1 MEFAEQN
8 TWRVSNFY
16 LHFLYLIHLLSP
28 FPKGQLLCRLNFF
41 FYLLYAKIGASVSSN
56 PFWLVFIPI
65 SRYLASDKIQVD
77 RQEENKEMA
86 RDHSQASHI
95 QQSCRIHQIPGSA
108 MVKIRELMNST
119 LGCPLSVIPSHWFG
133 TWRVN
138 VLILSRWFLY
148 LINVFEIEI
157 KGSSSYQEVPT
168 LVPFCASQLWLID
181 SLTKKT
187 KRTPQSSSAFSA
199 SHCYL
204 KYTGFLLVHDQDLV
218 SNCFTKYGFGAGHSR
233 HRKTRVLNP
242 RTFFDAKKNILKHYI
257 SSFA

>member
-1 MEFAEQN
+1 MEFAEQS
-8 TWRVSNFY
+8 TWRVSNFF
-16 LHFLYLIHLLSP
+16 LHFLCLIHLLSP
-28 FPKGQLLCRLNFF
+28 FPKGQLLCRLNFIFF
-41 FYLLYAKIGASVSSN
+41 FYLLYAKIGASDFSN

-65 SRYLASDKIQVD
+65 SRYLATDKIQVD

-95 QQSCRIHQIPGSA
+95 QQSCRIHRIPGSA

-119 LGCPLSVIPSHWFG
+119 LGCPLSIIPSHWFG

-157 KGSSSYQEVPT
+157 KGSSNYQEIPT
-168 LVPFCASQLWLID
+168 LVPFCAPQLWLRA

-187 KRTPQSSSAFSA
+187 KRTPQSFPVMSA
-199 SHCYL
+199 SYSYL
-204 KYTGFLLVHDQDLV
+204 KYTDFLLVHDQDLV
-218 SNCFTKYGFGAGHSR
+218 SNCFTKYVLGAGHRR
-233 HRKTRVLNP
+233 HKKARVLNP
-242 RTFFDAKKNILKHYI
+242 ITFFEARKL
-257 SSFA
+257 F